1 MSVESMNKGADCWYY
16 DKGVNVI
23 PADTKNKKP
32 LYNWKQYQENSA
44 PQEIFEQWKKEGAF
58 DKGIA
63 IIPGKIWRGTNK
75 GKYLIV
81 IDIDNEKGLKE
92 FLTKDGKETTIE
104 EFASKTLVE
113 QRRDDTKRAH
123 LFFTSPIPF
132 PSKGTDTKI
141 GIEVKGEESHGL
153 IFVSPSMHKNG
164 VYPYEIIGTK
174 NLADLSHKQA
184 LQLLRHLDDICQKND
199 LQYLEKEENS
209 RLTPKIREMI
219 ARLQIDTTIIIYEG
233 ERHNTLLSIANSML
247 IRHHISNSIPLDEL
261 KIFFENINN
270 NLCKPY
276 PLSQNE
282 IDGIWESA
290 TEYAEN
296 KREHYIQKNG
306 TTQLKKKEK
315 IIEDATEL
323 ILSTYH
329 FVTIEESKEI
339 LYYNNGV
346 YEKGGDILIEKE
358 LETHYG
364 YQLKINDIKEIK
376 AHIMRRTY
384 VRLEEFDKDFNT
396 INLKNGLYLIN
407 EDKLVPHNPNYYS
420 INQKPFPY
428 NPKAKSKL
436 FGKFLSEVLYPS
448 DIRTSVEM
456 IAYTFSRNN
465 LFEIYFILIGNGS
478 NGKNVFTGI
487 LTSLHGIKNV
497 SNVPLKAI
505 IENRFALADL
515 ENKDVNID
523 TELLNGVIT
532 DISTLKKLTGKQPI
546 RIERKN
552 RDAYDVLLHPK
563 LVFSAN
569 QIPSI
574 DDDSDARFRR
584 ERLLSFPYQF
594 EEGINAD
601 PNLLEK
607 LTTEDELSGIFNIL
621 MKALRSIQKNNR
633 IYVKQRTIRER
644 REKHELIIDPIGAF
658 LDTAIAED
666 SIESDY
672 VTKDD
677 LHNAYVKYCKLHNLP
692 YLSKESLGK
701 ILKKPPHN
709 FNGDRETKKGKDGK
723 RNTFWIGIKLI
734 EGINT
739 DPQQDVLVLE
749 ETYTN

>member
-1 MSVESMNKGADCWYY
+1 MNEGADFWYY
-16 DKGVNVI
+16 GKGINVI
-23 PADTKNKKP
+23 PADTQNKKP
-32 LYNWKQYQENSA
+32 LIDWKQYQGNPVSE
-44 PQEIFEQWKKEGAF
+44 EKFEQWKRSKAYE
-58 DKGIA
+58 KGIA
-63 IIPGKIWRGTNK
+63 IIPGTIWK
-75 GKYLIV
+75 GENSRKYLIA
-81 IDIDNEKGLKE
+81 IDIDKEKGLRE
-92 FLTKDGKETTIE
+92 FLTINGKVTTIE

-113 QRRDDTKRAH
+113 QRRDDTNRAH
-123 LFFTSPIPF
+123 IYFISPIPF

-141 GIEVKGEESHGL
+141 GIEVKAEGSHGL

-174 NLADLSHKQA
+174 NLADISHRQA
-184 LQLLRHLDDICQKND
+184 LQLLRHVNDICENND
-199 LQYLEKEENS
+199 LKYLEKEENS
-209 RLTPKIREMI
+209 RLTPQIRNMI
-219 ARLQIDTTIIIYEG
+219 NRLKIDTTIIIPEG
-233 ERHNTLLSIANSML
+233 ERHNTLLPIADSLL
-247 IRHHISNSIPLDEL
+247 IRHYILNIKSIDEL
-261 KIFFENINN
+261 KKFFENVNN

-282 IDGIWESA
+282 IDDIWESA

-306 TTQLKKKEK
+306 ITQLKKKEK

-323 ILSTYH
+323 ILSTYR

-384 VRLEEFDKDFNT
+384 VRLEEFDNDFNT

-428 NPKAKSKL
+428 NPKTKSKL
-436 FGKFLSEVLYPS
+436 FGKFLREVLYPS

-456 IAYTFSRNN
+456 MAYTFSRNN

-487 LTSLHGIKNV
+487 LTNLHGIKNI

-594 EEGINAD
+594 EEGKNAD

-621 MKALRSIQKNNR
+621 MKALRNIQKNNR
-633 IYVKQRTIRER
+633 IYVNQKTIQER
-644 REKHELIIDPIGAF
+644 REKHELVINTVKSFTENA
-658 LDTAIAED
+658 L
-666 SIESDY
+666 SISIYGEDY
-672 VTKDD
+672 VTKEN
-677 LHNAYVKYCKLHNLP
+677 LYQAYLRFCKFHRLPIESKVKF
-692 YLSKESLGK
+692 GK
-701 ILKKPPHN
+701 SLKKIYPSLEE
-709 FNGDRETKKGKDGK
+709 GRDSSEE
-723 RNTFWIGIKLI
+723 RNTIWKGIMLVKWIDNEIR
-734 EGINT
+734 
-739 DPQQDVLVLE
+739 QE
-749 ETYTN
+749 EVML